1 MTKVFNFHQRGTNCP
16 NPIISQID
24 SCHNNLPKATKASK
38 SMPFSGYSKRLLKK
52 KIGFII
58 IHLCLAPLVSPA
70 AERSRSLRVKILQC
84 LPLRLDFKIG
94 NPINQRNQFIGM
106 GFSQKLKGKWVHL
119 NNTRKCFIDQFYLS
133 DYFFRKFGM

>member
-1 MTKVFNFHQRGTNCP
+1 MPKVFNFHQRRTSCS

-24 SCHNNLPKATKASK
+24 FCHNNLPKATKASK
-38 SMPFSGYSKRLLKK
+38 SMPSASYIRGLLKK
-52 KIGFII
+52 KNGFFII
-58 IHLCLAPLVSPA
+58 IHLCLATLVSPA

-106 GFSQKLKGKWVHL
+106 GFSPFLRLQNIIWL
-119 NNTRKCFIDQFYLS
+119 
-133 DYFFRKFGM
+133 